1 MSTRKV
7 QLQYIVIPHPDD
19 EFEAWS
25 LIENSV
31 DNYPV
36 FLLCTY
42 GEATGLGDGSAF
54 QPQLGEWL
62 PQPQPWAGPH
72 TPTIRAQ
79 RLHSWHAFLDA
90 MAERDPQLDKAP
102 GYVGELAGG
111 PSPLRLWVGPNSA
124 RVVFDGGDGKLTPQ
138 FVTAA
143 IQRTRELRFTHF
155 PVQKE
160 YAVIGASYFNSSYAG
175 VPYVHAD
182 HRAVHVA
189 LWSTDQGV
197 PGPQWGRTPATDP
210 DVAATGGRT
219 NHITPATYQTAMALD
234 PTTGQRIGVLQAAYG
249 WLGPAEGWALGETDA
264 TVFFS
269 RQQSFWRRFG

>member
-1 MSTRKV
+1 MSTHKV

-25 LIENSV
+25 LIENAV

-36 FLLCTY
+36 FLLCTH
-42 GEATGLGDGSAF
+42 GEATGLADGSAF

-160 YAVIGASYFNSSYAG
+160 YAVIGASYLNSSYAG
-175 VPYVHAD
+175 VPYVHVD

-234 PTTGQRIGVLQAAYG
+234 PTTGRRIGVLQAAYG